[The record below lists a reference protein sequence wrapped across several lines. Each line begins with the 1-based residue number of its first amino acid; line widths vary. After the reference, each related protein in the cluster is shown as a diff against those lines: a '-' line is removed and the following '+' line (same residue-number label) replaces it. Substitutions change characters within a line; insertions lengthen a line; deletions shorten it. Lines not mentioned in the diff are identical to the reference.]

1 MRTHLIQVRAH
12 ENSFYTGEHT
22 RTHFIQVRAHE
33 NSFYTGKSTW
43 ELILYRWEH
52 TRTHFIQAR
61 THEISFYTGKSTWEL
76 MLYRWKHTRTHFI
89 QVKIFSKCW
98 NDILTPFIFRG
109 QSRSWSDG
117 RWIYAICLSPLTLW
131 VWIPL
136 RQGKLDTTL
145 GDKVCQCL
153 AAGLWFSLGTPD
165 SSTNKTDCHDIT
177 EILLKVVLNTA
188 TVPLSSLHL
197 KSHIRV
203 QCFIVCD

>member
-1 MRTHLIQVRAH
+1 MVGSNHSYVLCVGNHLPGNVMSKSTWELILYRW
-12 ENSFYTGEHT
+12 EHI

-33 NSFYTGKSTW
+33 NSFNTGKSTW
-43 ELILYRWEH
+43 ELILYRW
-52 TRTHFIQAR
+52 THKN
-61 THEISFYTGKSTWEL
+61 SFYTGKSTWEL

-117 RWIYAICLSPLTLW
+117 WWIYAICLSPLTLW

-136 RQGKLDTTL
+136 RRGKLDTTL

-153 AAGLWFSLGTPD
+153 AVFSGY
-165 SSTNKTDCHDIT
+165 SRF
-177 EILLKVVLNTA
+177 
-188 TVPLSSLHL
+188 LH
-197 KSHIRV
+197 
-203 QCFIVCD
+203 